1 MKTFFKIESLHFA
14 IRNVFSKR
22 ALLLLFLFLHA
33 AFAQAQFSLM
43 VTKADETCSANG
55 TLTMRTQ
62 NANPG
67 ATITYSVYPVPGVN
81 PIAVLSIG
89 FLDRLTSGTYRIVAT
104 QSNNSTS
111 ATQTV
116 TIDKHIT
123 PLAYTISGTNITCGN
138 LGTMTV
144 DVFSGIGAFYEIISG
159 PVTAARQTSSTFT
172 GLPPGLYQ
180 VRVTDICGQG
190 VVMTYTLFTVTPLIK
205 IAPVVFPVEELPT
218 CNSIIVSNT
227 LTPKPN
233 TLLTYPLTLAYD
245 IFPIGGGAPLTIV
258 KTLTTGDTT
267 SSEVLTEIPF
277 HYNQLYSYRLTVTDN
292 CTNSFFTNN
301 IVNQKININLTGSPG
316 ACGTYFLTVTSSNYK
331 GPYQLNFLNS
341 PTGFTRPAASTNYT
355 MPSMAF
361 GDATTPVPF
370 GNYTIEIKDA
380 CGRTETASTIL
391 IPPNRVPTIDLLRY
405 PGCQSNTSKA
415 TITADGRI
423 VSAWLSIS
431 PTYSLATPLNIS
443 SYINVNGVLVMPSLP
458 QGHYELKITDECGKT
473 FPVVFDVPGLDTKV
487 DIYQTVTCE
496 IGKGSLQIKGQST
509 PLLSVKLTAAP
520 AAYAGPI
527 NEDLSRFIN
536 VTNPTTFS
544 LNGLPPGNY
553 SFDVVNS
560 CNVLHQK
567 SITVAAYTV
576 STNTYTVVQH
586 CGSFDLTFSN
596 VDNVTSKAYFLQK
609 LNTATN
615 TWGHPETNVPYPEGT
630 TPNNINSYSLLNN
643 TTNYNIGYNGNF
655 RIVKYFTSYENGN
668 VGLMHLCIEVIQTF
682 SFFGALEILSI
693 DKTTCNGLNSDV
705 TISAVGFAPLR
716 YEIALK
722 NGLPFSVPNGNN
734 PLFTNLESGVYQFKV
749 YDVCNNFSTRDADV
763 GLLPSILSTIHTP
776 GNMVRCE
783 NTDNISKADFNL
795 TSQNAAI
802 LGRLDPLVY
811 NITYHSSP
819 GDATTDINPLPDNFP
834 SESTTIYAR
843 VEYNNRSDCYGIV
856 SFDLIV
862 NEMTELQMSQ
872 TFYICPND
880 TVTLSADPG
889 YAHYLWSTGAVDVT
903 DITISSSGL
912 YTLLVTEIQNS
923 VSCNTLFNIN
933 VILSEIATVK
943 SVEISDWTEDQNTI
957 TVLIN
962 QPDTS
967 NYSYSLDN
975 EYFQS
980 ANVFTGLRPGTYQ
993 VYIKDFNGCPSEVF
1007 EVSLLNYPR
1016 FLTPNNDGYNDVW
1029 KIENIEAEPH
1039 LEASIFDRYGKLLK
1053 VLHANDAGW
1062 DGKLNGRDL
1071 PADDYWFVVT
1081 RENGK
1086 VFKGHFAMKR

>member
-1 MKTFFKIESLHFA
+1 LTIFFKIESLHFVV
-14 IRNVFSKR
+14 RNVYSKR
-22 ALLLLFLFLHA
+22 ALLLLFLFFHA
-33 AFAQAQFSLM
+33 AFAQAQFSLT

-55 TLTMRTQ
+55 TLTMTTQ

-67 ATITYSVYPVPGVN
+67 ATITYTVYPVPGVN
-81 PIAVLSIG
+81 PIAVLTVG
-89 FLDRLTSGTYRIVAT
+89 FLDRLTSGTYRVVAT
-104 QSNNSTS
+104 QSNNNAS

-116 TIDKHIT
+116 TIDKLIT

-144 DVFSGIGAFYEIISG
+144 DVFSGTGAFYEIISG
-159 PVTAARQTSSTFT
+159 PVIVARQTSPTFT
-172 GLPPGLYQ
+172 GLQPGIYQ
-180 VRVTDICGQG
+180 VRVTDSCGQG

-205 IAPVVFPVEELPT
+205 IAPVVFPAEELPS

-227 LTPKPN
+227 LTPKPS
-233 TLLTYPLTLAYD
+233 TLLTYPMTLVYD
-245 IFPIGGGAPLTIV
+245 IFPIGGGTPLSITKI
-258 KTLTTGDTT
+258 LTSGDATEN
-267 SSEVLTEIPF
+267 EVLTEIPF
-277 HYNQLYSYRLTVTDN
+277 HYDQLYSYKLTVTDN
-292 CTNSFFTNN
+292 CGNPFFRNN

-316 ACGTYFLTVTSSNYK
+316 ACGTYFLTVSSSNYK
-331 GPYQLNFLNS
+331 GPYELNFLTA
-341 PTGFTRPAASTNYT
+341 PAGFTPPAAGTNYT
-355 MPSMAF
+355 IPVTAF
-361 GDATTPVPF
+361 GDAATPVPF
-370 GNYTIEIKDA
+370 GNYTVEIKDS
-380 CGRTETASTIL
+380 CGRTETASTTL
-391 IPPNRVPTIDLLRY
+391 IPPTRTPTVTIVPYL
-405 PGCQSNTSKA
+405 GCMSDKSKI

-423 VSAWLSIS
+423 ISAQLLIA
-431 PTYSLATPLNIS
+431 PAN
-443 SYINVNGVLVMPSLP
+443 PSLP
-458 QGHYELKITDECGKT
+458 QNISSMIIGGALVMNTLPEGHYELTITDECGTT
-473 FPVVFDVPGLDTKV
+473 FPVVFEVPPLDTKV
-487 DIYQTVTCE
+487 DIYEMVTCE
-496 IGKGSLQIKGQST
+496 AGKGSLQIKGQDT
-509 PLLSVKLTAAP
+509 PLISVTLTAAP
-520 AAYAGPI
+520 AAYRG
-527 NEDLSRFIN
+527 NHHEDLSRFIN
-536 VTNPTTFS
+536 AADPKIFS

-553 SFDVVNS
+553 SFDVINS

-567 SITVAAYTV
+567 SIVVTAFALT
-576 STNTYTVVQH
+576 SNTYSVVQH

-596 VDNVTSKAYFLQK
+596 VDNVISKAYFLQK
-609 LNTATN
+609 LNPATN

-630 TPNNINSYSLLNN
+630 TPNNINSYRLLNN

-668 VGLMHLCIEVIQTF
+668 VGLTHLCIEVIQTF

-716 YEIALK
+716 YEIVSK

-749 YDVCNNFSTRDADV
+749 YDICNNFSTRDADV

-783 NTDNISKADFNL
+783 NADNTSKGDFNL
-795 TSQNAAI
+795 ISQNAAI

-819 GDATTDINPLPDNFP
+819 GDATTDINPLPDNFT

-862 NEMTELQMSQ
+862 NEMAELQMSQ

-903 DITISSSGL
+903 DIAISSSGL
-912 YTLLVTEIQNS
+912 YTLLVTEIQNG
-923 VSCNTLFNIN
+923 VSCNTLFNID

-943 SVEISDWTEDQNTI
+943 SVEISDWTDDQNTI
-957 TVLIN
+957 IVIIN
-962 QPDTS
+962 QSDTS

-975 EYFQS
+975 EHFQS
-980 ANVFTGLRPGTYQ
+980 SNVFTGLRPGTYH

-1016 FLTPNNDGYNDVW
+1016 FLTPNNDGYNDLW